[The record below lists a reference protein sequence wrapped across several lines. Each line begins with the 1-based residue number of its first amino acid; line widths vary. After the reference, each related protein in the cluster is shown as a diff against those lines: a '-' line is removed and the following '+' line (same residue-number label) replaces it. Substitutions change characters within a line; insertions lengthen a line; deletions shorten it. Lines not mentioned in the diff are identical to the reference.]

1 MVRPSKASEVVYKR
15 NTRTGIKINNS
26 RVKENNRFY
35 LTSRQIIL
43 IAFLLVLFMG
53 SSIGYVWSNYQGT
66 QIGFDLSRLQ
76 KDERALLELNK
87 KLKVEL
93 ATLKSPQN
101 LEVAARSL
109 GLKDV
114 APEQIITLP

>member
-1 MVRPSKASEVVYKR
+1 MVRPSKPSEMNSKR
-15 NTRTGIKINNS
+15 NSRTGIKIKNS
-26 RVKENNRFY
+26 RIKKSSFY
-35 LTSRQIIL
+35 LTGRQIIL
-43 IAFLLVLFMG
+43 IALMIVLFMG
-53 SSIGYVWSNYQGT
+53 SGISYVWSNYEGT

-76 KDERALLELNK
+76 QDELELKELNR

-101 LEVAARSL
+101 LEVAARAL

-114 APEQIITLP
+114 SPEQIIILQ

>member
-1 MVRPSKASEVVYKR
+1 MQ
-15 NTRTGIKINNS
+15 IKIKNS
-26 RVKENNRFY
+26 KVKKKRFY
-35 LTSRQIIL
+35 LTNRQILL
-43 IAFLLVLFMG
+43 IALLLLAFMG
-53 SSIGYVWSNYQGT
+53 SSIGYVWSNYEGT

-101 LEVAARSL
+101 LEREARSL
-109 GLKDV
+109 GLKD
-114 APEQIITLP
+114 ASPEQIIFLK

>member
-1 MVRPSKASEVVYKR
+1 MVRPSRASEADFKR
-15 NTRTGIKINNS
+15 NTRTGIKVNNS
-26 RVKENNRFY
+26 RVKGNRFY

-43 IAFLLVLFMG
+43 IVFMLALFM
-53 SSIGYVWSNYQGT
+53 SSGISYVWSNYEGT

-76 KDERALLELNK
+76 KDERALLELNN

-101 LEVAARSL
+101 LEAAARNL
-109 GLKDV
+109 GLEY
-114 APEQIITLP
+114 ASPEQIIILP